1 MRRKWLTALTVTGF
15 VAVSSLVVLLARR
28 VIDLS
33 QAYSELRTRSSLP
46 HTGYVV
52 PTIQVGALNGDSLV
66 VGQLADSGGR
76 QLVFV
81 FTTTCPYCRATL
93 PIWDLVFDSLS
104 RVPTN
109 GVHVVA
115 MSLDSTAVTSAYAE
129 EHRLR
134 YQIAFFPDWKAV
146 RFFRARVVPQTLVL
160 SHLGEVLYSHVGLL
174 EKGPGLDSLFRSLAG
189 GVQPAQT
196 VRGQ

>member
-1 MRRKWLTALTVTGF
+1 MRRKWLAALTVTGI

-28 VIDLS
+28 VVDLS
-33 QAYSELRTRSSLP
+33 RAYSELRTRSSLP
-46 HTGYVV
+46 HAGYVV

-76 QLVFV
+76 QVVFV

-93 PIWDLVFDSLS
+93 PVWELVFDSVS
-104 RVPTN
+104 RGATN
-109 GVHVVA
+109 GVQVVA
-115 MSLDSTAVTSAYAE
+115 MSLDSTTVTSAYAE
-129 EHRLR
+129 EHRLH
-134 YQIAFFPDWKAV
+134 YPIAFFPDWKAV

-174 EKGPGLDSLFRSLAG
+174 EKGPGLDSLFRSLAA
-189 GVQPAQT
+189 GVQPARPL
-196 VRGQ
+196 RGP